1 VRSFTLFL
9 CLGGALFAQGP
20 KPPRIDVLDFYG
32 LRKTP
37 EAKVRQTVAV
47 KEGDPL
53 PMSKG
58 DTEEHLDEIPGVVE
72 SHLEAVYDAG
82 KMILYIGLEE
92 RGAPHFDLREAPEG
106 DMKLPEII
114 TTEYRSFVEASAA
127 ASRAKITAEDLT
139 QGHARSADPATR
151 AIQDRFPLFATDHL
165 AELRDVLKNS
175 SDEEQRAIAAY
186 VIGYAPNKAAV
197 LNDLQYA
204 LKDAD
209 AGVRANA
216 TRSLVAFEVLSKL
229 DPKLNLKVSPTWFI
243 EMLNSLSWSDR
254 NRAVMALQI
263 LTDKPDSGVLDQVR
277 DRALQSLIEMAR
289 WKTLAH
295 ALPPYLLLGRIAGL
309 PETEVQAAWEK
320 GDREWVITQA
330 SASVS
335 KKKSK

>member
-1 VRSFTLFL
+1 L
-9 CLGGALFAQGP
+9 CLGGAIFAQGP

-53 PMSKG
+53 PSSKG

-151 AIQDRFPLFATDHL
+151 ATQDRFPLFATDHL

-263 LTDKPDSGVLDQVR
+263 LTDKPDTGTLDQVR

-309 PETEVQAAWEK
+309 PEAEVQAAWEK

>member
-1 VRSFTLFL
+1 V
-9 CLGGALFAQGP
+9 
-20 KPPRIDVLDFYG
+20 PRIDVIDFYG

-37 EAKVRQTVAV
+37 EAKVRQAIGA

-53 PMSKG
+53 PASKG

-72 SHLEAVYDAG
+72 SHLEAVWDAG
-82 KMILYIGLEE
+82 KTILYVGIEE
-92 RGAPHFDLREAPEG
+92 RGAAHFDLREAPEG
-106 DMKLPEII
+106 DMRLPEII
-114 TTEYRSFVEASAA
+114 TTEYRHFVEASAA
-127 ASRAKITAEDLT
+127 AARARITAEDLT

-165 AELRDVLKNS
+165 AELRDVLRNS
-175 SDEEQRAIAAY
+175 SDEDQRAIAAY
-186 VIGYAPNKAAV
+186 VIGYAPNKV
-197 LNDLQYA
+197 TVINDLQYA

-216 TRSLVAFEVLSKL
+216 TRSLVAMEVLSKL
-229 DPKLNLKVSPTWFI
+229 DPSLNIKISPTWFI

-254 NRAVMALQI
+254 NRAVQALQI
-263 LTDKPDSGVLDQVR
+263 LTDKPDPGTLDQIR

-289 WKTLAH
+289 WKTLSH

-309 PETEVQAAWEK
+309 PEEEVKAAWIR
-320 GDREWVITQA
+320 GDRELVITQA
-330 SASVS
+330 VASAG